1 MKSVHSSKAAPYRQP
16 VEQSRGRIIVWLRA
30 EDLLLRTRETDK
42 KHNTICLN
50 AGEDP
55 SFPAPIL
62 QSFMC
67 VPSSTDNSSIT
78 RGALVFFFFL

>member
-16 VEQSRGRIIVWLRA
+16 VEQSRGRIIAWFRA

-42 KHNTICLN
+42 KPNTICLN
-50 AGEDP
+50 VGEDP
-55 SFPAPIL
+55 FFPAPML
-62 QSFMC
+62 QSVMC
-67 VPSSTDNSSIT
+67 VPSSTDYSSIT